1 MIAASLTI
9 PVYEYSNLIYTIKII
24 NLNFFKILKNFVKQV

>member
-24 NLNFFKILKNFVKQV
+24 ILKNFVKQV